1 MPIITYPL
9 NGIQYL
15 AEDAETYLSTRQSG
29 VYSSDDHFSVSVT
42 DSWQITVSP
51 GLAWINNA
59 RFKGKSVVSTEPVTL
74 DIPIAD
80 GALNRRDLIVL
91 RFDALNNAS
100 VLAVKKGTAASS
112 PAIPDVERSETLY
125 ELGLYAVTVPAGST
139 SITLANIESKMLDES
154 YCGIMRDGVTGIPTA
169 HLQAQAEELMA
180 LLRESMGEIVS
191 ADADLVSNG
200 GEADISVS
208 LDRTDAGVSL
218 GFRFVNIRPVR
229 GVDYMN
235 EADYDTIDDHIR
247 QIVLEGEW

>member
-1 MPIITYPL
+1 MAIITYPL

-29 VYSSDDHFSVSVT
+29 VYSSDDHFAVSVS
-42 DSWQITVSP
+42 DSWQVTISP
-51 GLAWINNA
+51 GLAWINNGQ
-59 RFKGKSVVSTEPVTL
+59 FKGKSVVVTEPVVL

-100 VLAVKKGTAASS
+100 VLAVKKGTAASN
-112 PAIPDVERSETLY
+112 PMPPTVERTELIY
-125 ELGLYAVTVPAGST
+125 ELGLYVVTVTAGSLG
-139 SITLANIESKMLDES
+139 ITLANIESKILDED

-191 ADADLVSNG
+191 ADAEMISDG
-200 GEADISVS
+200 GEANISVS
-208 LDRTDAGVSL
+208 LDRTDEGVSL
-218 GFRFVNIRPVR
+218 GFKFSNIRPER

-235 EADYDTIDDHIR
+235 SEDYAMIDDHIR